1 MVYEF
6 KAGAHIKANA
16 QVAGEMCEKL
26 AAEGRLTAADLVEE
40 NRPETAPLHN
50 AFEWNNEAAAENWR
64 LHQARHIIGSLIVK
78 REEKE
83 PVRAYFK
90 IERTDTKYTHINA
103 ILKSEADTE
112 LLLKNALAEL
122 IAFRRKYNALKELVG
137 VFNAIGELENAT
149 PPLFAGESA

>member
-112 LLLKNALAEL
+112 LLRGVYLCFGVILLEGVEDG
-122 IAFRRKYNALKELVG
+122 IG
-137 VFNAIGELENAT
+137 VFG
-149 PPLFAGESA
+149 FVRHGGESFQVML